1 MPGLMLV
8 RVMLAVVVLGFGA
21 GSAVA
26 GAGADAIAF
35 VRSLYMVDDYWNG
48 ITTDQGKAH
57 KYLDDRLAELIL
69 DNYASE
75 NVNATLTYDPLLQAQ
90 DWDSISIDVSLKQI
104 DDKTAAVNVVV
115 KNLGEPTF
123 LILDLVLTPGGWRL
137 ADIHSSEGSSL
148 VEELETLNAQS

>member
-8 RVMLAVVVLGFGA
+8 RVMLAVVVLGLGA
-21 GSAVA
+21 VTALA

-48 ITTDQGKAH
+48 ITTDEAKARI
-57 KYLDDRLAELIL
+57 YLDDTLARLIL
-69 DNYASE
+69 DNYANE
-75 NVNATLTYDPLLQAQ
+75 DVDATLTYDPLLQAQ

-123 LILDLVLTPGGWRL
+123 LILDLVMTPGGWRL
-137 ADIHSSEGSSL
+137 ADVHSSEGSSL